1 MTRGNRRLKTSPI
14 VLIRE
19 GLVAEFCN
27 KTRGLSGQ
35 NDRTVYD
42 AIANWLTQSN
52 DCFCLLIGNIMDLPP
67 ASDETKLRAF
77 GLMGQVVSFHIFSE
91 DVKLS
96 LILITERHVANYE
109 EF

>member
-1 MTRGNRRLKTSPI
+1 
-14 VLIRE
+14 
-19 GLVAEFCN
+19 
-27 KTRGLSGQ
+27 
-35 NDRTVYD
+35 
-42 AIANWLTQSN
+42 
-52 DCFCLLIGNIMDLPP
+52 MDLPP
-67 ASDETKLRAF
+67 ASDETKLRDF